1 VTDDVIFDLV
11 IIGAGISGLAAA
23 SAAHKTG
30 QHVVVIDKGRRI
42 GGRLSTRRADGFTF
56 NHGAQFV
63 TAKGDAFSA
72 VLHAAE
78 TAGALACW
86 QIADDKTAFAGTP
99 TMRDLPVFMGH
110 GLDIRQNIK
119 IVNIMP
125 HAVSD
130 ASADALCLTDKD
142 GNITVT
148 RKLIVTAPAPQTARL
163 LRDIEP
169 AMAALADTALY
180 APCWTAMYGFDAM
193 PIMPTLPIRNRDC
206 AIGWAGLEQTRPH
219 ADQHYPAITI
229 QASADWSQHWIE
241 ASKDEVIAAL
251 FDTLASETGV
261 ELPRPVMSA
270 AHRWLY
276 AKVIRPATIDTS
288 IAPHGITNAGRSIAI
303 AGDWLGGA
311 RVEHA
316 YDSGLAAINA
326 LSI

>member
-1 VTDDVIFDLV
+1 M

-78 TAGALACW
+78 TAGALARW
-86 QIADDKTAFAGTP
+86 QIADDKTAFAGSP
-99 TMRDLPVFMGH
+99 TMRDLPVFMGQ
-110 GLDIRQNIK
+110 GLDIRQDMEIAS
-119 IVNIMP
+119 IMP
-125 HAVSD
+125 HPLTGTNNNG
-130 ASADALCLTDKD
+130 LCLTDKN
-142 GNITVT
+142 GTNLLT